1 LEEAKMHRQ
10 RFYLGTLV
18 VLILV
23 VGLLAGCA
31 KAATPTPT
39 PTPTPTIVVIPPPI
53 TLPSSTLQPLPT
65 LPSLP
70 SPTVAPPL
78 TGAGARVI
86 ATPSAIMRV
95 NATSASARVTAVA
108 YGQNVKL
115 LEQNVAG
122 QELTIAGYTTS
133 NLWHKVEWG
142 GYTGYIWAPLL
153 QVQ

>member
-1 LEEAKMHRQ
+1 MHRQ
-10 RFYLGTLV
+10 RFFLGTLV

-23 VGLLAGCA
+23 VGLLAGCRG
-31 KAATPTPT
+31 TPTPT
-39 PTPTPTIVVIPPPI
+39 PKPTPTPTIVLIPPPI
-53 TLPSSTLQPLPT
+53 TLPPPTSLPT
-65 LPSLP
+65 LPP
-70 SPTVAPPL
+70 PTSAPPV
-78 TGAGARVI
+78 TGASARVL

-95 NATSASARVTAVA
+95 NATTASARVTAVA
-108 YGQNVKL
+108 YGQTVKL

-122 QELTIAGYTTS
+122 QELTVAGYPTS

>member
-1 LEEAKMHRQ
+1 MHRQ

-23 VGLLAGCA
+23 VGLLAGCG
-31 KAATPTPT
+31 KTPTPT
-39 PTPTPTIVVIPPPI
+39 PKPTPTPTIVVIPPPI
-53 TLPSSTLQPLPT
+53 TLPPPTTMPPPTLPLPT
-65 LPSLP
+65 I
-70 SPTVAPPL
+70 APPL

-95 NATSASARVTAVA
+95 NATTASARVTTVS

-122 QELTIAGYTTS
+122 QELTISGYLTS

-142 GYTGYIWAPLL
+142 GFTGYIWAPLL

>member
-1 LEEAKMHRQ
+1 MHRQ
-10 RFYLGTLV
+10 RFYLGVLV

-23 VGLLAGCA
+23 VGLLAGCR
-31 KAATPTPT
+31 AAPTPTPKPTPT
-39 PTPTPTIVVIPPPI
+39 PTLLVVQPPI
-53 TLPSSTLQPLPT
+53 TLPPPTLPPPT
-65 LPSLP
+65 LPS
-70 SPTVAPPL
+70 PTIAPPV
-78 TGAGARVI
+78 TGTGARVI

-95 NATSASARVTAVA
+95 NATTASARVTTVA

-122 QELTIAGYTTS
+122 QELTISGYPTS

-142 GYTGYIWAPLL
+142 GFTGYIWAPLL